1 MFFFFYELLT
11 MPENDVVVNTMLDSD
26 LIYMCFDCIYEIV
39 KLTFNLI
46 IRNFSDIIE

>member
-26 LIYMCFDCIYEIV
+26 LIYMCFDCIKIV

-46 IRNFSDIIE
+46 IRNFSDIIG